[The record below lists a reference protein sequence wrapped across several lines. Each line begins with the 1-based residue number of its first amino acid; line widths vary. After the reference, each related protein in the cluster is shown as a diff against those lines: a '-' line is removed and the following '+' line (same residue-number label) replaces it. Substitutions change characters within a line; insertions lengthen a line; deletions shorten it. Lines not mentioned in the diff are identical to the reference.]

1 MNPYNKDGA
10 MFLRPRKFVQS
21 CKKKWFIFKKTYLR
35 GYFFYMMFLSIQIFI
50 KPNATFFSFS
60 SVVTGERHLSIQYVI
75 KHSKRVKKKY
85 SDITII
91 RYLIVSLQKNSFPP
105 WEKHRISIST
115 KNVSWWDQT
124 LITRDFCPHCFACS
138 QKFQHLNC
146 LLKHICTHYAV
157 CTRVIKLLRN

>member
-1 MNPYNKDGA
+1 
-10 MFLRPRKFVQS
+10 
-21 CKKKWFIFKKTYLR
+21 
-35 GYFFYMMFLSIQIFI
+35 MMFLSIQIFI
-50 KPNATFFSFS
+50 KSKATFFSFS

-115 KNVSWWDQT
+115 KNVSWWDKT

-146 LLKHICTHYAV
+146 LLKHICTHFMQCVHAWLNYFKTKSLRMQSLSLHFIE
-157 CTRVIKLLRN
+157 CTNESIPG

>member
-1 MNPYNKDGA
+1 ML
-10 MFLRPRKFVQS
+10 F
-21 CKKKWFIFKKTYLR
+21 
-35 GYFFYMMFLSIQIFI
+35 FFYMMFLSIQIFI
-50 KPNATFFSFS
+50 KPKATFFFFFFS
-60 SVVTGERHLSIQYVI
+60 CYRWTSSIYSICHQI
-75 KHSKRVKKKY
+75 FKTCKKKY

-146 LLKHICTHYAV
+146 LLKHICTHFMQCVHAWLNYFETKSLRMQSLSLHFIE
-157 CTRVIKLLRN
+157 CTNKSIPG